1 MLASGSLAGVQP
13 AGPEDDTVRARYRGS
28 PDLPDGVAFHST
40 LRILNHFVE
49 SDDEESAV
57 EWMAQELKLT
67 TGQAEVFVKQ
77 AVTTLQNIDADIK
90 TANANLACKDG
101 IPVAYNE
108 DVYAVL
114 QQMYGISIQVAERHF
129 EQMKSSLE
137 PDTAA
142 LLQQFIDE
150 RKLNIGYTE
159 LDLEKAA
166 TKTDR
171 YGVATLFGYC
181 E

>member
-1 MLASGSLAGVQP
+1 
-13 AGPEDDTVRARYRGS
+13 
-28 PDLPDGVAFHST
+28 
-40 LRILNHFVE
+40 
-49 SDDEESAV
+49 
-57 EWMAQELKLT
+57 
-67 TGQAEVFVKQ
+67 
-77 AVTTLQNIDADIK
+77 
-90 TANANLACKDG
+90 
-101 IPVAYNE
+101 
-108 DVYAVL
+108 
-114 QQMYGISIQVAERHF
+114 
-129 EQMKSSLE
+129 MKSSLE